1 METCFQESPLSSRLS
16 WTAYLLSLGGLV
28 FDVEDKAGVHTEQ
41 RTEDDEDEA
50 HPQEHSAPYRQSRAT
65 K

>member
-1 METCFQESPLSSRLS
+1 MSSQFS

-41 RTEDDEDEA
+41 RTEDDEDETHA
-50 HPQEHSAPYRQSRAT
+50 QEHSAPYRQSRAT